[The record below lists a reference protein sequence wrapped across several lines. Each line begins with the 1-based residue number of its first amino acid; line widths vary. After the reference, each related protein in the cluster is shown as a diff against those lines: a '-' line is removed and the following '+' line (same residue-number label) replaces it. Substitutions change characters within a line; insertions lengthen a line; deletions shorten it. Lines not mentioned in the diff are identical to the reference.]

1 MSELTEVSLET
12 LGGGAAIER
21 FNYELQN
28 VLNNIGDINTKADAV
43 REVSLKVKIKPNE
56 DRAFC
61 VISIEVSGKL
71 ASIKPEHS
79 SFHLVR
85 RGDRI
90 VATEYN
96 PKQQTLEFPNQLEV
110 K

>member
-1 MSELTEVSLET
+1 MPELTEVSLET

-28 VLNNIGDINTKADAV
+28 ILNNIGDINTKADAV
-43 REVSLKVKIKPNE
+43 
-56 DRAFC
+56 C

-79 SFHLVR
+79 SFHLMR
-85 RGDRI
+85 RGDRM